1 MLQTDVA
8 DINYLQLSMV
18 SAYYLPH
25 ASYHY
30 QLQLCQAATGRRC
43 DLQCA
48 TAHPAASAARAYA
61 EPRRAAL
68 AGPPAGANPQRSTR
82 QLSSHNTHNAMRYH
96 LLAATVVCVLLY
108 ISLSIMAD
116 AVRDTSQR
124 SARYQEDQMEE
135 AMKP

>member
-1 MLQTDVA
+1 
-8 DINYLQLSMV
+8 
-18 SAYYLPH
+18 
-25 ASYHY
+25 
-30 QLQLCQAATGRRC
+30 
-43 DLQCA
+43 
-48 TAHPAASAARAYA
+48 
-61 EPRRAAL
+61 
-68 AGPPAGANPQRSTR
+68 
-82 QLSSHNTHNAMRYH
+82 MRYH